1 MRKKK
6 FIYAVLALLTLGF
19 AGCQQ
24 EEDFTPQGS
33 VSEQE
38 IRLAT
43 RSTTYDGNDDNF
55 AEGQVMTVA
64 IESRTNGVWKSDFFK
79 YTYQGGEWVSNNPM
93 KVSDFNVLENIYMY
107 IGYSNLNG
115 CELNECLN
123 YNQYM
128 TDESNL
134 ICDQSAGFLNFDW
147 MVPTEEITLPTA
159 ENPVI
164 TAHFIH
170 GLAKVTV
177 GNITYGSE
185 YEITPEIKDVR
196 FKSFDSSRYNDPYD
210 NIENEFIGWNI
221 NYGIIDVKPFEEKT
235 NGTYT
240 AMLVTNRERNNN
252 NEIIIPTE
260 WTLMTL
266 KVNGEEKTVKLVDDP
281 ATTDKNEALLEAGKH
296 YTFDLKVGKDKVT
309 VEQVST
315 NDFNIP
321 MYRVVLYNRQDARH
335 RTDAAYRLHRGTA
348 AAERLKDYIRVLPHE
363 VQHPMYRQA
372 DVPYSRVPY

>member
-1 MRKKK
+1 MKRKTI
-6 FIYAVLALLTLGF
+6 FTALSFLLTLGF
-19 AGCQQ
+19 AGCSQ
-24 EEDFTPQGS
+24 EEVTQPEQG
-33 VSEQE
+33 QE
-38 IRLAT
+38 IRVAT
-43 RSTTYDGNDDNF
+43 RGTTYDGNDDNF
-55 AEGQVMTVA
+55 TEGQVMTVG
-64 IESRTNGVWKSDFFK
+64 IKSGVGVASKTAFYK

-93 KVSDFNVLENIYMY
+93 KVSDFNVIENIYMY

-115 CELNECLN
+115 WELNECLN

-185 YEITPEIKDVR
+185 YEITPEITDVH
-196 FKSFDSSRYNDPYD
+196 FKSFDSSCYNDPYD

-252 NEIIIPTE
+252 DEIIIPTE

-309 VEQVST
+309 LT
-315 NDFNIP
+315 PTTTDTDFPGGWNNDS
-321 MYRVVLYNRQDARH
+321 
-335 RTDAAYRLHRGTA
+335 
-348 AAERLKDYIRVLPHE
+348 E
-363 VQHPMYRQA
+363 V
-372 DVPYSRVPY
+372 DLN

>member
-1 MRKKK
+1 MGRK
-6 FIYAVLALLTLGF
+6 LALLAAIPMLLMGLSSCSHDNDPIVPTDG
-19 AGCQQ
+19 
-24 EEDFTPQGS
+24 
-33 VSEQE
+33 QE
-38 IRLAT
+38 IRVAT
-43 RSTTYDGNDDNF
+43 RATTYDSNDDNF

-115 CELNECLN
+115 WELNECLN
-123 YNQYM
+123 YDQYM

-170 GLAKVTV
+170 GLAKVTI
-177 GNITYGSE
+177 GNIVYASE
-185 YEITPEIKDVR
+185 YEITPEITDVR

-240 AMLVTNRERNNN
+240 AMLVTNRERNNDD
-252 NEIIIPTE
+252 EIIIPTE
-260 WTLMTL
+260 WTLLTL
-266 KVNGEEKTVKLVDDP
+266 KVNGEEKIVKLVDDP
-281 ATTDKNEALLEAGKH
+281 TTDKNEALLEAGKH
-296 YTFDLKVGKDKVT
+296 YTFNLKVGKDKVT
-309 VEQVST
+309 LIPTTTDTDFPGGWS
-315 NDFNIP
+315 NDS
-321 MYRVVLYNRQDARH
+321 
-335 RTDAAYRLHRGTA
+335 
-348 AAERLKDYIRVLPHE
+348 E
-363 VQHPMYRQA
+363 V
-372 DVPYSRVPY
+372 DLN

>member
-1 MRKKK
+1 MRRK
-6 FIYAVLALLTLGF
+6 LTLLAAIPILLMGLSSCSHDDDPIVPT
-19 AGCQQ
+19 G
-24 EEDFTPQGS
+24 G
-33 VSEQE
+33 QE

-55 AEGQVMTVA
+55 TEGQVMT
-64 IESRTNGVWKSDFFK
+64 ICIGSRTNGVWKSDFFK
-79 YTYQGGEWVSNNPM
+79 YTYQGGEWVSNNPI
-93 KVSDFNVLENIYMY
+93 KVRDFNAIEGVYTY

-115 CELNECLN
+115 WELNECLN

-170 GLAKVTV
+170 GLAKVTL

-185 YEITPEIKDVR
+185 YEKTPEITDVS
-196 FKSFDSSRYNDPYD
+196 FKSFDSSCYNDPYD

-221 NYGIIDVKPFEEKT
+221 NYGVIDVKPFEDKT

-240 AMLVTNRERNNN
+240 AMLVTNRELNNN
-252 NEIIIPTE
+252 DEIIIPTE
-260 WTLMTL
+260 WTFMKL
-266 KVNGEEKTVKLVDDP
+266 KVNGDEKTVKLVDNP
-281 ATTDKNEALLEAGKH
+281 ETDKNEALLEAGKH

-309 VEQVST
+309 IEET
-315 NDFNIP
+315 TIGNDIP
-321 MYRVVLYNRQDARH
+321 GWDNDSEEDLN
-335 RTDAAYRLHRGTA
+335 
-348 AAERLKDYIRVLPHE
+348 
-363 VQHPMYRQA
+363 
-372 DVPYSRVPY
+372 

>member
-1 MRKKK
+1 MTKRKMTS
-6 FIYAVLALLTLGF
+6 AVLALLTLGLT
-19 AGCQQ
+19 ACQQ
-24 EEDFTPQGS
+24 EEDFAPQGG
-33 VSEQE
+33 EAQE

-43 RSTTYDGNDDNF
+43 RGTTYDGNDDNF
-55 AEGQVMTVA
+55 TEGQVMTVG
-64 IESRTNGVWKSDFFK
+64 IKSGVGVGVASKTAFYK

-115 CELNECLN
+115 WELNECLN

-134 ICDQSAGFLNFDW
+134 ICDQSAGCLNFDW

-309 VEQVST
+309 IEET
-315 NDFNIP
+315 TIGNDIP
-321 MYRVVLYNRQDARH
+321 GWDNDSEEDLN
-335 RTDAAYRLHRGTA
+335 
-348 AAERLKDYIRVLPHE
+348 
-363 VQHPMYRQA
+363 
-372 DVPYSRVPY
+372 

>member
-1 MRKKK
+1 MRNRK
-6 FIYAVLALLTLGF
+6 FIYAALALLTLGF
-19 AGCQQ
+19 TACQQ
-24 EEDFTPQGS
+24 EEDFTPQGG
-33 VSEQE
+33 VGEQE

-43 RSTTYDGNDDNF
+43 RATTYDSNDDNF

-115 CELNECLN
+115 WELNECLN
-123 YNQYM
+123 YDQYM

-170 GLAKVTV
+170 GLAKVTI
-177 GNITYGSE
+177 GNIVYASE
-185 YEITPEIKDVR
+185 YEERPELTDVR
-196 FKSFDSSRYNDPYD
+196 FKSFDSSCYNDMYD
-210 NIENEFIGWNI
+210 IVENEFIAHSFF
-221 NYGIIDVKPFEEKT
+221 YGIIDVIPFEDKI

-240 AMLVTNRERNNN
+240 AFLVTNRELNLQD
-252 NEIIIPTE
+252 EVITPTE
-260 WTLMTL
+260 WTFLTL
-266 KVNGEEKTVKLVDDP
+266 KVNGEEKIVKLVDDP
-281 ATTDKNEALLEAGKH
+281 TTDKNEALLEAGKH

-309 VEQVST
+309 LTPTTTDTDFPGGWS
-315 NDFNIP
+315 NDS
-321 MYRVVLYNRQDARH
+321 
-335 RTDAAYRLHRGTA
+335 
-348 AAERLKDYIRVLPHE
+348 E
-363 VQHPMYRQA
+363 V
-372 DVPYSRVPY
+372 DLN

>member
-1 MRKKK
+1 MKRKTI
-6 FIYAVLALLTLGF
+6 FTALSFLLTLGF
-19 AGCQQ
+19 AGCSQ
-24 EEDFTPQGS
+24 EEVTQPEQG
-33 VSEQE
+33 QE
-38 IRLAT
+38 IRIAT
-43 RSTTYDGNDDNF
+43 RATTFDGNDDDF
-55 AEGQVMTVA
+55 TEGQVMTIGIKPRGVVA
-64 IESRTNGVWKSDFFK
+64 SKADFYK

-93 KVSDFNVLENIYMY
+93 KVSDFNVIENIYMY

-115 CELNECLN
+115 WELNECLN

-170 GLAKVTV
+170 GLAKVTI
-177 GNITYGSE
+177 GNIVYASE
-185 YEITPEIKDVR
+185 YEITPEITDVR

-252 NEIIIPTE
+252 DEIIIPTE

-296 YTFDLKVGKDKVT
+296 YTFDLKVGKDKVILT
-309 VEQVST
+309 PAGTST
-315 NDFNIP
+315 DFPGGWNNDS
-321 MYRVVLYNRQDARH
+321 
-335 RTDAAYRLHRGTA
+335 
-348 AAERLKDYIRVLPHE
+348 E
-363 VQHPMYRQA
+363 V
-372 DVPYSRVPY
+372 DLN

>member
-1 MRKKK
+1 
-6 FIYAVLALLTLGF
+6 
-19 AGCQQ
+19 
-24 EEDFTPQGS
+24 
-33 VSEQE
+33 
-38 IRLAT
+38 
-43 RSTTYDGNDDNF
+43 
-55 AEGQVMTVA
+55 MTVA

-164 TAHFIH
+164 TAYFIH
-170 GLAKVTV
+170 GLAKVTI
-177 GNITYGSE
+177 GNIVYASE
-185 YEITPEIKDVR
+185 YEITPEITDVH
-196 FKSFDSSRYNDPYD
+196 FKSFDSSCYNDPYD

-252 NEIIIPTE
+252 DEIIIPTE

-309 VEQVST
+309 LT
-315 NDFNIP
+315 PTTTDTDFPGGWDNDSEEDLN
-321 MYRVVLYNRQDARH
+321 
-335 RTDAAYRLHRGTA
+335 
-348 AAERLKDYIRVLPHE
+348 
-363 VQHPMYRQA
+363 
-372 DVPYSRVPY
+372 

>member
-1 MRKKK
+1 MRRK
-6 FIYAVLALLTLGF
+6 LTLLAAIPILLMGLSSCSHDDDPIVPT
-19 AGCQQ
+19 G
-24 EEDFTPQGS
+24 G
-33 VSEQE
+33 QE

-55 AEGQVMTVA
+55 TEGQVMT
-64 IESRTNGVWKSDFFK
+64 ICIGSRTNGVWKSDFFK
-79 YTYQGGEWVSNNPM
+79 YTYQGGEWVSNNPI
-93 KVSDFNVLENIYMY
+93 KVRDFNAIEGVYTY

-115 CELNECLN
+115 WELNECLN

-170 GLAKVTV
+170 GLAKVTL
-177 GNITYGSE
+177 GNITYGSG
-185 YEITPEIKDVR
+185 YEKTPEITDVC
-196 FKSFDSSRYNDPYD
+196 FKSFDSSCYNDPDD

-221 NYGIIDVKPFEEKT
+221 NYGVIDVKPFEDKT

-240 AMLVTNRERNNN
+240 AMLVTNRELNNN
-252 NEIIIPTE
+252 DEIIIPTE
-260 WTLMTL
+260 WTFMKL
-266 KVNGEEKTVKLVDDP
+266 KVNGDEKTVKLVDNP
-281 ATTDKNEALLEAGKH
+281 ETDKNEALLEAGKH

-309 VEQVST
+309 IEET
-315 NDFNIP
+315 TIGNDIP
-321 MYRVVLYNRQDARH
+321 GWDNDSEEDLN
-335 RTDAAYRLHRGTA
+335 
-348 AAERLKDYIRVLPHE
+348 
-363 VQHPMYRQA
+363 
-372 DVPYSRVPY
+372 

>member
-1 MRKKK
+1 MRNRK
-6 FIYAVLALLTLGF
+6 FIYAALALLTLGF
-19 AGCQQ
+19 AACQQ
-24 EEDFTPQGS
+24 EEDFTPQGG
-33 VSEQE
+33 VGEQE

-43 RSTTYDGNDDNF
+43 RATTYDSNDDNF

-93 KVSDFNVLENIYMY
+93 KVSDFSVIENIYMY

-115 CELNECLN
+115 WELNECLN

-252 NEIIIPTE
+252 DEIIIPTE

-296 YTFDLKVGKDKVT
+296 YTFDLKVGKDKVS
-309 VEQVST
+309 VEQVSMG
-315 NDFNIP
+315 DFDSPFGDGWNNEED
-321 MYRVVLYNRQDARH
+321 LN
-335 RTDAAYRLHRGTA
+335 
-348 AAERLKDYIRVLPHE
+348 
-363 VQHPMYRQA
+363 
-372 DVPYSRVPY
+372 

>member
-1 MRKKK
+1 MRRK
-6 FIYAVLALLTLGF
+6 LTLLAAIPILLMGLSSCSHDDDPIVPT
-19 AGCQQ
+19 G
-24 EEDFTPQGS
+24 G
-33 VSEQE
+33 QE

-43 RSTTYDGNDDNF
+43 RSTTYDGNDENF
-55 AEGQVMTVA
+55 TEGQVMT
-64 IESRTNGVWKSDFFK
+64 ICIGSRTNGVWKSDFFK
-79 YTYQGGEWVSNNPM
+79 YTYQGGEWVSNNPI
-93 KVSDFNVLENIYMY
+93 KVRDFNAIEGVYTY

-115 CELNECLN
+115 WELNECLN

-170 GLAKVTV
+170 GLAKVTL

-185 YEITPEIKDVR
+185 YEKTPEITDVC
-196 FKSFDSSRYNDPYD
+196 FKSFDSSCYNDPDD

-221 NYGIIDVKPFEEKT
+221 NYGVIDVKPFEDKT

-240 AMLVTNRERNNN
+240 AMLVTNRELNNN
-252 NEIIIPTE
+252 DEIIIPTE
-260 WTLMTL
+260 WTFMKL
-266 KVNGEEKTVKLVDDP
+266 KVNGDEKTVKLVDNP
-281 ATTDKNEALLEAGKH
+281 ETDKNEALLEAGKH

-309 VEQVST
+309 IEET
-315 NDFNIP
+315 TIGNDIP
-321 MYRVVLYNRQDARH
+321 GWDNDSEEDLN
-335 RTDAAYRLHRGTA
+335 
-348 AAERLKDYIRVLPHE
+348 
-363 VQHPMYRQA
+363 
-372 DVPYSRVPY
+372 

>member
-1 MRKKK
+1 MRRK
-6 FIYAVLALLTLGF
+6 LTLLAAIPMLLMGLSSCSHDDDPIVPTD
-19 AGCQQ
+19 G
-24 EEDFTPQGS
+24 
-33 VSEQE
+33 QE

-55 AEGQVMTVA
+55 TEGQVMT
-64 IESRTNGVWKSDFFK
+64 ICIGSRTNGVWKSDFFK
-79 YTYQGGEWVSNNPM
+79 YTYQGGEWVSDNPM

-115 CELNECLN
+115 WELNECLN

-170 GLAKVTV
+170 GLAKVTL

-185 YEITPEIKDVR
+185 YEKTPEITDVC
-196 FKSFDSSRYNDPYD
+196 FKSFDSSCYNDPDD

-221 NYGIIDVKPFEEKT
+221 NYGVIDVKPFEDKT

-240 AMLVTNRERNNN
+240 AMLVTNRELNNN
-252 NEIIIPTE
+252 DEIIIPTE
-260 WTLMTL
+260 WTFMKL
-266 KVNGEEKTVKLVDDP
+266 KVNGDEKTVKLVDNP
-281 ATTDKNEALLEAGKH
+281 ETDKNEALLEAGKH

-309 VEQVST
+309 IEET
-315 NDFNIP
+315 TIGNDIP
-321 MYRVVLYNRQDARH
+321 GWDNDSEEDLN
-335 RTDAAYRLHRGTA
+335 
-348 AAERLKDYIRVLPHE
+348 
-363 VQHPMYRQA
+363 
-372 DVPYSRVPY
+372 

>member
-1 MRKKK
+1 MLRK
-6 FIYAVLALLTLGF
+6 LTLLAAIPILLMGLSSCSHDDDPIVPT
-19 AGCQQ
+19 G
-24 EEDFTPQGS
+24 G
-33 VSEQE
+33 QE

-55 AEGQVMTVA
+55 TEGQVMT
-64 IESRTNGVWKSDFFK
+64 ICIGSRTNGVWKSDFFK
-79 YTYQGGEWVSNNPM
+79 YTYQGGEWVSDNPM
-93 KVSDFNVLENIYMY
+93 KVRDFNVLENIYMY

-115 CELNECLN
+115 WELNECLN

-170 GLAKVTV
+170 GLAKVTL

-185 YEITPEIKDVR
+185 YEKTPEITDVC
-196 FKSFDSSRYNDPYD
+196 FKSFDSSCYNDPDD

-221 NYGIIDVKPFEEKT
+221 NYGVIDVKPFEDKT

-240 AMLVTNRERNNN
+240 AMLVTNRELNNN
-252 NEIIIPTE
+252 DEIIIPTE
-260 WTLMTL
+260 WTFMKL
-266 KVNGEEKTVKLVDDP
+266 KVNGDEKTVKLVDNP
-281 ATTDKNEALLEAGKH
+281 ETDKNEALLEAGKH

-309 VEQVST
+309 IEET
-315 NDFNIP
+315 TIGNDIP
-321 MYRVVLYNRQDARH
+321 GWDNDSEEDLN
-335 RTDAAYRLHRGTA
+335 
-348 AAERLKDYIRVLPHE
+348 
-363 VQHPMYRQA
+363 
-372 DVPYSRVPY
+372 

>member
-1 MRKKK
+1 MIKTFKY
-6 FIYAVLALLTLGF
+6 IALATIALAFT
-19 AGCQQ
+19 ACSQD
-24 EEDFTPQGS
+24 EDFAPQ
-33 VSEQE
+33 EQE
-38 IRLAT
+38 IRVAT
-43 RSTTYDGNDDNF
+43 RATTYDSNDEGF
-55 AEGQVMTVA
+55 TEGQVMTVA

-79 YTYQGGEWVSNNPM
+79 YTYQGGEWVSDNPM
-93 KVSDFNVLENIYMY
+93 KVRDFNVLENIYMY

-115 CELNECLN
+115 WELNECLN

-170 GLAKVTV
+170 GLAKVTI
-177 GNITYGSE
+177 GNIVYASE
-185 YEITPEIKDVR
+185 YEITPEITDVR

-252 NEIIIPTE
+252 DEIIIPTE

-296 YTFDLKVGKDKVT
+296 YTFDLKVGKDKVIL
-309 VEQVST
+309 
-315 NDFNIP
+315 IP
-321 MYRVVLYNRQDARH
+321 TT
-335 RTDAAYRLHRGTA
+335 TDADFPGGWNN
-348 AAERLKDYIRVLPHE
+348 DSE
-363 VQHPMYRQA
+363 V
-372 DVPYSRVPY
+372 DLN

>member
-1 MRKKK
+1 MRRK
-6 FIYAVLALLTLGF
+6 LTLLAAIPILLMGLSSCSHDDDPIVPT
-19 AGCQQ
+19 G
-24 EEDFTPQGS
+24 G
-33 VSEQE
+33 QE

-55 AEGQVMTVA
+55 TEGQVMT
-64 IESRTNGVWKSDFFK
+64 ICIGSRTNGVWKSDFFK
-79 YTYQGGEWVSNNPM
+79 YTYQGGEWVSNNPI
-93 KVSDFNVLENIYMY
+93 KVRDFNAIEGVYTY

-115 CELNECLN
+115 WELNECLN

-170 GLAKVTV
+170 GLAKVTL

-185 YEITPEIKDVR
+185 YEKTPEITDVC
-196 FKSFDSSRYNDPYD
+196 FKSFDSSCYNDPDD

-221 NYGIIDVKPFEEKT
+221 NYGVIDVKPFEDKT

-240 AMLVTNRERNNN
+240 AMLVTNRELNNN
-252 NEIIIPTE
+252 DEIIIPTE
-260 WTLMTL
+260 WTFMKL
-266 KVNGEEKTVKLVDDP
+266 KVNGDEKTVKLVDNP
-281 ATTDKNEALLEAGKH
+281 ETDKNEALLEAGKH

-309 VEQVST
+309 IEET
-315 NDFNIP
+315 TIGNDIP
-321 MYRVVLYNRQDARH
+321 GWDNDSEEDLN
-335 RTDAAYRLHRGTA
+335 
-348 AAERLKDYIRVLPHE
+348 
-363 VQHPMYRQA
+363 
-372 DVPYSRVPY
+372 